1 MKKLIIVT
9 LIRQLLN
16 ILKISWLPIYKPKRK
31 NKVYKIS
38 KNYIKTKYFNA
49 PTAKKIAFLLKYK

>member
-16 ILKISWLPIYKPKRK
+16 ILKISWLPIYRRNSK
-31 NKVYKIS
+31 NKVYKMS
-38 KNYIKTKYFNA
+38 KNYVKTKYFNA

>member
-16 ILKISWLPIYKPKRK
+16 VLKISWLPIYRRNSK
-31 NKVYKIS
+31 NKVYKMS
-38 KNYIKTKYFNA
+38 KNYVKTKYFNA
-49 PTAKKIAFLLKYK
+49 PTAKKVAFLLKYK

>member
-16 ILKISWLPIYKPKRK
+16 VLKISWLPIYRKNSK
-31 NKVYKIS
+31 NKVYKMS
-38 KNYIKTKYFNA
+38 KNYVKTKYFNA

>member
-1 MKKLIIVT
+1 MKKLIIIT

-16 ILKISWLPIYKPKRK
+16 ILKISWIPIYKPKIK
-31 NKVYKIS
+31 NKVHKIS
-38 KNYIKTKYFNA
+38 KNYVKTKYFNA

>member
-16 ILKISWLPIYKPKRK
+16 ILKISWLPIYRKNSK
-31 NKVYKIS
+31 NKVYKMS
-38 KNYIKTKYFNA
+38 KNYVKTKYFNA

>member
-16 ILKISWLPIYKPKRK
+16 VLKISWLPIYKAKSK

>member
-16 ILKISWLPIYKPKRK
+16 ILKVSWLPIYKSKSK
-31 NKVYKIS
+31 NKVYKMS

>member
-16 ILKISWLPIYKPKRK
+16 ILKISWLPIYRRNSK
-31 NKVYKIS
+31 NKVYKMS
-38 KNYIKTKYFNA
+38 KNYVKTKYFNT